1 MLFRIFKFILLIT
14 LLTPLINNAAANDSR
29 TQRREATEKELS
41 ELQKK
46 IKKLQANQAKNRS
59 SLTKEQKLLKSTD
72 VLIGKSRKSLE
83 NTRTK
88 LRKSRSKL
96 KALKDQR
103 KRLNKDKTIQQ
114 KALAEQIRA
123 AYAGGK
129 QEYLKLLFNQEDPSK
144 VGRALVY
151 YEYLNKARSEKIE
164 ALNTTLEKLVQ
175 VEIEITT
182 EQKQLLALE
191 SELEQENSRLADL
204 KKQRQQAISALNR
217 SFNSNSKRLKEWHQN
232 EIDLISLL
240 DALKQTVAKLI
251 PEESLSGLSALR
263 GKLNW
268 PVKGNLKESF
278 GKPRGSDQIRWSGV
292 LISANEGAA
301 VNAIHHGRI
310 VYSDYLRGFGLM
322 TIIDHGNGYMSLYGH
337 NEALYKQP
345 GDWVEAGEQVAT
357 VGQSGGY
364 PATGLYFE
372 IRLKSKALNPV
383 RFIRKN

>member
-1 MLFRIFKFILLIT
+1 MLKLLLLIT
-14 LLTPLINNAAANDSR
+14 LLTPLASYSALNDSR
-29 TQRREATEKELS
+29 SERREATEKELS

-46 IKKLQANQAKNRS
+46 INKLQNNQAKNRT
-59 SLTKEQKLLKSTD
+59 SLTKEQQALKGTD
-72 VLIGKSRKSLE
+72 VLIGKSRKSLD

-88 LRKSRSKL
+88 LRKSRSNL
-96 KALKDQR
+96 SSLIAQG
-103 KRLNKDKTIQQ
+103 KRLNKDKKKQQ
-114 KALAEQIRA
+114 KALADQIRA

-144 VGRALVY
+144 LGRTLVY
-151 YEYLNKARSEKIE
+151 YEYLNKARAEKIE
-164 ALNTTLEKLVQ
+164 ALKKTLEKLVQ

-182 EQKQLLALE
+182 EQKQLVVFV
-191 SELEQENSRLADL
+191 SELEQDNSRLAGL
-204 KKQRQQAISALNR
+204 KDKRQQAILVLNR
-217 SFNSNSKRLKEWHQN
+217 SFKNNSKRLKEWHQN
-232 EIDLISLL
+232 ESDLISLL
-240 DALKQTVAKLI
+240 DALKQTVTKMI
-251 PEESLSGLSALR
+251 PEESLNGLSSLR

-268 PVKGNLKESF
+268 PVNGRVKEYF
-278 GKPRGSDQIRWSGV
+278 GKPRGSEEIRWSGV
-292 LISANEGAA
+292 LISAKEGAP
-301 VNAIHHGRI
+301 VSAIHHGRI
-310 VYSDYLRGFGLM
+310 VYSDYLRGFGLI

-364 PATGLYFE
+364 PSTGLYFE